1 MAPRPPVADSLHDLI
16 GQTPLL
22 RLQLPGASPGTTVL
36 AKLEAANP
44 LSSVKDRTALWM
56 LRAAMRSGALP
67 PTGGTIVE
75 ATSGNTGIALAA
87 LAASLNHRCI
97 IVLADNATPER
108 IALLRALG
116 AEIVFTPGAA
126 GTLGAIEEAQRVHRR
141 TPGSWFACQHEN
153 EDNVRAH
160 RESTGPEIW
169 RATGGLIDTLVCG
182 VGTGGTLT
190 GIAQYLR
197 EQAPDVRIVAVE
209 PADSPVLSQGVGGT
223 HRIPGLNGGF
233 IAATTDVSLIDQ
245 VITVSNADALNAARA
260 VARRH
265 GVLSGISSGAVA
277 HACAQLAAKPEYAG
291 RTIVTV
297 FPDSGERYLS
307 LWDTPAEQGAGTVP
321 TARVAVGAG
330 VGAGTEAGTGV
341 GAA

>member
-1 MAPRPPVADSLHDLI
+1 MATRLPVADSLQDLI
-16 GQTPLL
+16 GETPLL
-22 RLQLPGASPGTTVL
+22 RLRLPGAGDATTVL

-56 LRAAMRSGALP
+56 VRAAMRSGALP

-87 LAASLNHRCI
+87 LSASFGHRCV

-116 AEIVFTPGAA
+116 AEIVFTPGAQ
-126 GTLGAIEEAQRVHRR
+126 GTRGAIEEAERVHRR
-141 TPGSWFACQHEN
+141 TPGSWYACQHEN
-153 EDNVRAH
+153 EDNIRAH

-169 RATGGLIDTLVCG
+169 RAVGGRIDTLVCG
-182 VGTGGTLT
+182 IGTGGTLT

-197 EQAPDVRIVAVE
+197 AQAPDIQIVAVE
-209 PADSPVLSQGVGGT
+209 PADSPVLSQGIGGQ

-233 IAATTDVSLIDQ
+233 VAGTTDVSLIDQ
-245 VITVSNADALNAARA
+245 VITVTNEDALAAARC
-260 VARRH
+260 VAARH
-265 GVLSGISSGAVA
+265 GILAGVSSGAAA

-291 RTIVTV
+291 RTIVTL

-307 LWDTPAEQGAGTVP
+307 MWDTPADGDGDGDGDVT
-321 TARVAVGAG
+321 T
-330 VGAGTEAGTGV
+330 
-341 GAA
+341 

>member
-1 MAPRPPVADSLHDLI
+1 MVPRPPVAESLEDLI
-16 GQTPLL
+16 GETPLL
-22 RLQLPGASPGTTVL
+22 RLRLPGAAAETTVL

-56 LRAAMRSGALP
+56 LRAAMDSGALP

-87 LAASLNHRCI
+87 LATSLGHRCI
-97 IVLADNATPER
+97 IVLADSATPER
-108 IALLRALG
+108 ISLLRALG
-116 AEIVFTPGAA
+116 AEIVFTPGAD
-126 GTLGAIEEAQRVHRR
+126 GTRGAIEEAERIHLRM
-141 TPGSWFACQHEN
+141 PGSWYACQHQN
-153 EDNVRAH
+153 DDNVRAH

-169 RATGGLIDTLVCG
+169 RAVDGRIDTLVCA

-197 EQAPDVRIVAVE
+197 QRAPEIQIVAVE
-209 PADSPVLSQGVGGT
+209 PTDSPVLSQGTAGR

-233 IAATTDVSLIDQ
+233 IAGTTDVSLIDQ
-245 VITVSNADALNAARA
+245 VITVSNEEALTAARE

-265 GVLSGISSGAVA
+265 GVLAGISAGAAA

-297 FPDSGERYLS
+297 FPDTGERYLS
-307 LWDTPAEQGAGTVP
+307 MWHEPADGDAGDPGGGGAR
-321 TARVAVGAG
+321 A
-330 VGAGTEAGTGV
+330 
-341 GAA
+341 

>member
-1 MAPRPPVADSLHDLI
+1 MATRPPVADSLQDLI
-16 GQTPLL
+16 GETPLL
-22 RLQLPGASPGTTVL
+22 RLRLPGARPGTTVL

-56 LRAAMRSGALP
+56 LRAAMRCGALP
-67 PTGGTIVE
+67 PAGGTVVE

-87 LAASLNHRCI
+87 LSASLGHRCI

-116 AEIVFTPGAA
+116 AEIVFTPGAE
-126 GTLGAIEEAQRVHRR
+126 GTRGAIEEAERVHLR
-141 TPGSWFACQHEN
+141 TPGSWFARQHEN
-153 EDNVRAH
+153 DDNVRAH

-169 RATGGLIDTLVCG
+169 RATGGRIDTLVCG

-197 EQAPDVRIVAVE
+197 KQAPGIRIVAVE
-209 PADSPVLSQGVGGT
+209 PADSPVLSQGIGGQ

-233 IAATTDVSLIDQ
+233 VAGTTDVSLIDQ
-245 VITVSNADALNAARA
+245 VITVSNGHALNAARA

-265 GVLSGISSGAVA
+265 GILAGISAGAAA
-277 HACAQLAAKPEYAG
+277 HACTRLAAQPEYAG
-291 RTIVTV
+291 RTIVTL

-307 LWDTPAEQGAGTVP
+307 MWDTPAEEDAAPVP
-321 TARVAVGAG
+321 AVPA
-330 VGAGTEAGTGV
+330 EAGAV
-341 GAA
+341 